1 MFDPSY
7 NEELKRVEAL
17 KKERALKNPSGTS
30 APEKFV
36 TFKNNLNGQPNFESI
51 EGRGTGPSKVLP
63 SKPNKPI
70 SSKLTPDRAKK
81 RKAANKSKRLNRRK
95 KKKK

>member
-1 MFDPSY
+1 MFDPRY
-7 NEELKRVEAL
+7 NEQLKLEAL
-17 KKERALKNPSGTS
+17 AKEKALKNPSGTS

-36 TFKNNLNGQPNFESI
+36 TFKNNLNGQPDFPSI
-51 EGRGTGPSKVLP
+51 EGRGTGKSKSLP
-63 SKPNKPI
+63 HKVDKPI
-70 SSKLTPDRAKK
+70 SSKLTHDRAKK